1 MDIMNNEKE
10 HDIKF
15 ADKIAAF
22 SKDQSSKVGAYF
34 TDPEKMKEPC
44 FGYNGMPRGLDDTNP
59 ERNQRPEK
67 YFWYEHAE
75 RNGFY
80 NKARE
85 KLEGAIIF
93 SSAAPNM
100 EAARAIVSSGIKTV
114 VIEYVE
120 ESQRVSEEQ
129 KAMYERVKTLFGETH
144 VNVIELDRIE
154 IEAGFNPYHAN
165 LNLEDDDAMKKA
177 IKEFSLKE
185 KYLRYLDLAY
195 EYGQEESQHPTNK
208 SGALILNAKTLN
220 PLGMGAFNPPHKMV
234 MTEEMKQPEN
244 IGYYFQEAEKVAIL
258 ETVRSYFKGMVMDVN
273 LCPCDKCALATAAV
287 EVSKVNTRAIDFTQE
302 VNIRWRDAFLRTEQI
317 FKASGVELNMHE
329 VPSPEVKV
337 RKKLKY

>member
-1 MDIMNNEKE
+1 MTKEKD
-10 HDIKF
+10 HNINF
-15 ADKIAAF
+15 ADKIASF

-34 TDPEKMKEPC
+34 TDPENLKEPC

-75 RNGFY
+75 RNGIY

-93 SSAAPNM
+93 SSMFPNM

-114 VIEYVE
+114 VVEYRE
-120 ESQRVSEEQ
+120 KDESMPEEQ
-129 KAMYERVKTLFGETH
+129 KGMYERVHTLFRETQVH
-144 VNVIELDRIE
+144 IIELDRNE
-154 IEAGFNPYHAN
+154 IESGFNPYHAN

-177 IKEFSLKE
+177 IKEFSVKE

-195 EYGQEESQHPTNK
+195 EHGQEESQHPTNK
-208 SGALILNAKTLN
+208 SGALILSAKTLN

-244 IGYYFQEAEKVAIL
+244 INYYFQEAEKVAIQD
-258 ETVRSYFKGMVMDVN
+258 TVRSYFKGMEMDVN
-273 LCPCDKCALATAAV
+273 LCPCDKCALATASV
-287 EVSKVNTRAIDFTQE
+287 EVAKVNTRAIDFTQE

-317 FKASGVELNMHE
+317 FAASGVELNMYE
-329 VPSPEVKV
+329 VPSPEVKI
-337 RKKLKY
+337 KKKFKR